1 MIFIYIIVAMIVL
14 PALITYCSYHLQ
26 KQQQTQILQQ
36 NEEQKSE
43 IATPEIIRTSSDFEA
58 YIKGVVAA
66 EMPALFQT
74 EALKAQ
80 AVSARTY
87 AARKMYENNSNA

>member
-1 MIFIYIIVAMIVL
+1 MFLVKKIFSMIFIYIIVAMIVL

-43 IATPEIIRTSSDFEA
+43 IATPEIIRTSSDF
-58 YIKGVVAA
+58 
-66 EMPALFQT
+66 
-74 EALKAQ
+74 
-80 AVSARTY
+80 
-87 AARKMYENNSNA
+87 